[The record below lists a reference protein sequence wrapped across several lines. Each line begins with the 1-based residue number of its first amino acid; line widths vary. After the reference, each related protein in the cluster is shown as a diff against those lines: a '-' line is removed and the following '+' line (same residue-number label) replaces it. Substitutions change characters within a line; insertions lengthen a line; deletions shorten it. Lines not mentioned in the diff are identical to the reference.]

1 MIPAAQLT
9 DPTVRALVAAIND
22 GDRAA
27 FLGLLT
33 PDAVLTDDGS
43 QRDLEDWIDREI
55 FSVNGHLEVESQSS
69 DGRSLV
75 AAYRN
80 DTWGQMRTSWS
91 FTVVDGRISLLA
103 TGQA

>member
-1 MIPAAQLT
+1 MIPAEDLT
-9 DPTVRALVAAIND
+9 DQTVRALVTAIND

-33 PDAVLTDDGS
+33 DDAVLTDDGS
-43 QRDLEDWIDREI
+43 QRDLEEWIDREI
-55 FSVNGHLEVESQSS
+55 FTVNGHLDVESQSA
-69 DGRSLV
+69 DGQSLV

-80 DTWGQMRTSWS
+80 DRWGQMRTTWS
-91 FTVVDGRISLLA
+91 FTVIDGKISLLA

>member
-1 MIPAAQLT
+1 MIPVAELT
-9 DPTVRALVAAIND
+9 DPTVRSLVTAIDD

-33 PDAVLTDDGS
+33 ADAVLTDDGT

-55 FSVNGHLEVESQSS
+55 FTVNGHMDVESQSA

-75 AAYRN
+75 AGFRN
-80 DTWGQMRTSWS
+80 DTWGQMRTTWS
-91 FTVVDGRISLLA
+91 FTVVDGKISRLE